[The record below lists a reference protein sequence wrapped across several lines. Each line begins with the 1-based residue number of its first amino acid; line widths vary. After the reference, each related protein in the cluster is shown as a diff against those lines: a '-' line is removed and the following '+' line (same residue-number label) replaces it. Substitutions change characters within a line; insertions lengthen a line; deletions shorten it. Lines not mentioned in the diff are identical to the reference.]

1 MLAYRTSDSY
11 YHFSPLRKPTGE
23 TGTSVDSPGD
33 YALLRRM
40 TRQWQAEMAA
50 KAEARTLAR
59 LRVWEDSEPSEE
71 GMAEEAVEATA
82 GATPEAVGE
91 ASREATREEVLERT
105 IKGKDGGARGA
116 SSDSDDD
123 DDDDDDDR
131 RHGASIIDEVLP
143 RSRGDQPKIEWRS
156 RYGLPGGLHVR
167 ICVHRELVPGPK
179 LREMVDRLQGEV
191 RQGLLET
198 RRPHEYYLAR
208 LDVLYGAA
216 APSEVRWE
224 AE

>member
-1 MLAYRTSDSY
+1 
-11 YHFSPLRKPTGE
+11 
-23 TGTSVDSPGD
+23 
-33 YALLRRM
+33 M

-71 GMAEEAVEATA
+71 GMAKEAVEATA
-82 GATPEAVGE
+82 GATAEAVGE
-91 ASREATREEVLERT
+91 ATREATREEVLERT

-143 RSRGDQPKIEWRS
+143 RGRGDQPKIEWRS

-167 ICVHRELVPGPK
+167 ICVHRELV
-179 LREMVDRLQGEV
+179 LVDRLTIIPW
-191 RQGLLET
+191 RQPHHTNRVG
-198 RRPHEYYLAR
+198 RRQAR
-208 LDVLYGAA
+208 
-216 APSEVRWE
+216 
-224 AE
+224 